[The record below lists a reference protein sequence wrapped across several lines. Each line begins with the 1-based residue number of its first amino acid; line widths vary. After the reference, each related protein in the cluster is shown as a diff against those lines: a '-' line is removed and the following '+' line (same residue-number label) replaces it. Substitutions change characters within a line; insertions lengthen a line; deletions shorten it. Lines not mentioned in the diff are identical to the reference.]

1 MNINQLGGQATTML
15 GTLGSPTQ
23 WRPITIPK
31 KGERVVELDEKMH
44 GVIVDIDGDQIIMKG
59 DDHYTYKHHTSHYM
73 KEEEY
78 NAAHPGEQ
86 QTISPLNNFMIINVD
101 KTYIFKAGKTKVDTR
116 DDFEEINLNKMY
128 LVRIINSSYSPNG
141 VLFQVKFLYGD
152 YKNRLTVQ
160 NSSIDFIRF
169 KYINMLFNPAP
180 PNIIRR
186 FIVLLGDITNEININ
201 NFSLNG
207 YRDIYN
213 TLKQFIASKL

>member
-1 MNINQLGGQATTML
+1 MNQFGGF
-15 GTLGSPTQ
+15 S
-23 WRPITIPK
+23 K
-31 KGERVVELDEKMH
+31 DDRVVEPDTKMH
-44 GVIVDIDGDQIIMKG
+44 GVVVEIDGDQIVMKG
-59 DDHYTYKHHTSHYM
+59 DDHETYKYRSSHFI
-73 KEEEY
+73 KEADY

-86 QTISPLNNFMIINVD
+86 QTISALNNFMIINVD

-128 LVRIINSSYSPNG
+128 LVRIINSSYSSNG
-141 VLFQVKFLYGD
+141 VLFQVQFLYGD

-160 NSSIDFIRF
+160 NPTNNFIRF
-169 KYINMLFNPAP
+169 KNINMLFNLAP
-180 PNIIRR
+180 PYIIGR
-186 FIVLLGDITNEININ
+186 FIVLLGDITNEINKN